1 MRSLIGIFVVAA
13 LGVAVHG
20 QTGSAGPKV
29 IAEISASSEK
39 IVKGS
44 PFSADAVS
52 ESVQV
57 LVDGNRITRSSTS
70 KLYRNSEGRFR
81 RESSIGSAAGTV
93 FGFGTYSDLS
103 PSTLILDPVSGY
115 RYYLNEN
122 SKTVRAL
129 SLKPTLAPGQYKTAV
144 AAGAAQAEKV
154 RAELKAAGVAVA
166 TPGSAQ
172 VVLAPV
178 PPVPGAPALPPTP
191 PTAAARALIATGS
204 AWSGGEAFAFGFASG
219 GGNAKTEELGTRDFD
234 GVQAEGTRT
243 TTTIEAGAIGNE
255 KPIEIIYEKWYSK
268 DLQLVVESRHYDPRF
283 GEQTYKLTN
292 INRTEPDPSLF
303 NLPSE
308 YRLLT
313 EPTTVYRTVAPK
325 AIVERTAPTRV
336 ITLTPSTKP

>member
-1 MRSLIGIFVVAA
+1 MRSLIGIVIFAT
-13 LGVAVHG
+13 LGVAVNA
-20 QTGSAGPKV
+20 QNAGPKV

-39 IVKGS
+39 VVKGS

-52 ESVQV
+52 ESVQM

-81 RESSIGSAAGTV
+81 RESSIGAGGTM
-93 FGFGTYSDLS
+93 FGSGFYSDLS

-115 RYYLNEN
+115 RYLLNDN

-129 SLKPTLAPGQYKTAV
+129 SIKPAVAPGVEYRTAV
-144 AAGAAQAEKV
+144 KASAAHADKIRE
-154 RAELKAAGVAVA
+154 ELKAAGVNAP
-166 TPGSAQ
+166 TPPPSQ

-178 PPVPGAPALPPTP
+178 PPVPGTPALPPTP
-191 PTAAARALIATGS
+191 PAAAARALIATGS

-255 KPIEIIYEKWYSK
+255 RPIEIVYEKWYSK
-268 DLQLVVESRHYDPRF
+268 ELQLVVESRHYDPRS

-303 NLPSE
+303 NLPSS
-308 YRLLT
+308 YKLLT
-313 EPTTVYRTVAPK
+313 KPTTVYRTISPK

-336 ITLTPSTKP
+336 ITLAPAAKP

>member
-1 MRSLIGIFVVAA
+1 MRSLIGIVIFAT
-13 LGVAVHG
+13 LGVAVNA
-20 QTGSAGPKV
+20 QNAGPKV

-39 IVKGS
+39 VVKGS

-57 LVDGNRITRSSTS
+57 LVDGIRITSSSTS

-81 RESSIGSAAGTV
+81 RESSTGAGGTMFGS
-93 FGFGTYSDLS
+93 GFYSDLS

-115 RYYLNEN
+115 RYLLNDN

-129 SLKPTLAPGQYKTAV
+129 SIKPAVAPGVEYRTAV
-144 AAGAAQAEKV
+144 KASAAHADKIRE
-154 RAELKAAGVAVA
+154 ELKAAGVNAP
-166 TPGSAQ
+166 TPPPSQ

-178 PPVPGAPALPPTP
+178 PPVPGTPALPPIP
-191 PTAAARALIATGS
+191 PAAAARALIATGS

-255 KPIEIIYEKWYSK
+255 RPIEIVYEKWYSK
-268 DLQLVVESRHYDPRF
+268 ELQLVVESRHYDPRS

-308 YRLLT
+308 Y
-313 EPTTVYRTVAPK
+313 K
-325 AIVERTAPTRV
+325 M
-336 ITLTPSTKP
+336 